1 MEGDIYGENMV
12 IGLFGGGPMGRRAT
26 WRLRRARALSS
37 GDALS
42 VAALRGLHRIRNADF
57 EPEKFTAMKR
67 APRRRGR
74 FSMVLM
80 LPPPPF
86 PLLDVFRAAELGLR
100 SVI

>member
-1 MEGDIYGENMV
+1 MV
-12 IGLFGGGPMGRRAT
+12 IRLFGGGPMGRRAT

-42 VAALRGLHRIRNADF
+42 VAALRGRHRIRNADF

-74 FSMVLM
+74 FSCSRRRRFPCLM
-80 LPPPPF
+80 YSELPSWAFAP
-86 PLLDVFRAAELGLR
+86 
-100 SVI
+100 